1 MKYSVG
7 CGLAGIYAG
16 VLKPNGKGWKEKTDV
31 TKDAIGAVAQH
42 LIDFNTEFRF
52 TYKGKNMV
60 MKVVESDEIHN

>member
-16 VLKPNGKGWKEKTDV
+16 VLKPNGEEWKEKTDV
-31 TKDAIGAVAQH
+31 TMEAMGAVAQH

-60 MKVVESDEIHN
+60 MKVVEGQ

>member
-7 CGLAGIYAG
+7 CGFAGIYAG
-16 VLKPNGKGWKEKTDV
+16 ILKPNGEEWKEKTDV
-31 TKDAIGAVAQH
+31 TKDAMASVTQH

-60 MKVVESDEIHN
+60 LKVVEEQ